1 MNKQASTPPLRRK
14 LRSSGGVFM
23 FKKITKGMTTFLLSV
38 TLSFFVLLT
47 IGVAAGGVWAGTALD
62 TELDQDL
69 FFTGIVDRTTRL
81 YYCDRTQNGQVTE
94 LSSDRISGYENALY
108 CPLSEMPKDLKNAFI
123 AIEDKRFFDHGGID
137 WLRTCSAIK
146 EYLQKGEAH
155 FGGSTI
161 TQQLVKNLTGDSER
175 SLRRKVS
182 ELIRAAR
189 LEKEMTKEQ
198 IFEQYLNVVNLA
210 ENCYGVRTAANAYFS
225 KEPKD
230 LTLEESATIAAITNN
245 PSRYDPIRHP
255 EKNRMRRDVI
265 LLEMCEQGMITEDQY
280 GEAVSKGVDLK
291 ISKEALSGRVNSW
304 FADLVVS
311 DVIKALVV
319 ERGMTEAAASRLVYC
334 GGLKIYTTVD
344 PRLQTEIEAFYR
356 DPENFPTHNNDKKA
370 QSAMMIVDPRNGDIL
385 AVAGAVGEKTSN
397 RVQNYAT
404 DTRRPSGSVIKPLSV
419 YAPAFQKGLITYA
432 TVFDDVPKQFR
443 ENGAPWPKNSPN
455 IYRGLTNI
463 NAALTHSVNTV
474 SVSVLERLGTGNAYR
489 FLTKELCFRSLDA
502 VKDTG
507 IAALA
512 LGQQHEGVSLSEL
525 VGGYTA
531 LANGGVYEGIRSFY
545 KVLDNRDEILLER
558 ESVEKRVLDAENA
571 EIMTMLLRQVTAN
584 GTAKSITLKEKVDV
598 AGKTGTSSNSCDK
611 WFIGYTPELL
621 AGVWYGYEYPDSL
634 SDVKGNPAL
643 SIFDELMNQAIE
655 IRSVKQRQFD
665 TSDDLVAVRYC
676 RDSGKLLSDA
686 CRLDPRGDRSEVGY
700 FKKGTQPTEACDRHV
715 CISYCDHGGGV
726 ACASC
731 PAEDCHT
738 TALLRVSRRFPR
750 QIKVLDAPYTYGGSV
765 SEREHIL
772 TDNEP
777 YYSVNYQSKQNFGVG
792 MDVVP
797 YNRICP
803 VHTVEDPFWSRRATL
818 VS

>member
-1 MNKQASTPPLRRK
+1 ML
-14 LRSSGGVFM
+14 
-23 FKKITKGMTTFLLSV
+23 KKMTKGLTTFFLSLM
-38 TLSFFVLLT
+38 LSFLISLS
-47 IGVAAGGVWAGTALD
+47 IGVVAGGIWAGTALD
-62 TELDQDL
+62 TGLDEEL
-69 FFTGIVDRTTRL
+69 FFTGTVDRTTRL
-81 YYCDRTQNGQVTE
+81 FYFDYEQNGEIRE

-108 CPLSEMPKDLKNAFI
+108 CPLSEMSKDLKNAFI

-137 WLRTCSAIK
+137 WLRTASAVK
-146 EYLQKGEAH
+146 DYLQKGEAH

-175 SLRRKVS
+175 SPSRKVS
-182 ELIRAAR
+182 ELIRAAK
-189 LEKEMTKEQ
+189 LEKKMTKEQ
-198 IFEQYLNVVNLA
+198 ILEQYLNVVNLA

-230 LTLEESATIAAITNN
+230 LTLEEAATIAAITNN
-245 PSRYDPIRHP
+245 PSQYNPVRHP

-265 LLEMCEQGMITEDQY
+265 LSQMYEQGMISEAQY
-280 GEAVSKGVDLK
+280 KDAASKAVELKLSKQ
-291 ISKEALSGRVNSW
+291 SLSGRVNSW

-311 DVIKALVV
+311 DVIKGLVA

-344 PRLQTEIEAFYR
+344 PRLQAEVETFYR
-356 DPENFPTHNNDKKA
+356 DPSNFPTHENGKKA
-370 QSAMMIVDPRNGDIL
+370 QSAMMMVDPTNGDIL
-385 AVAGAVGEKTSN
+385 AVVGAVGDKSGN

-404 DTRRPSGSVIKPLSV
+404 DTKRPSGSVIKPLSV

-474 SVSVLERLGTGNAYR
+474 SVSVLERLGAANAYR
-489 FLTKELCFRSLDA
+489 FLTKELGFRSLDA

-531 LANGGVYEGIRSFY
+531 LANGGVYEGVRSFY
-545 KVLDNRDEILLER
+545 KVVDNTDKVLLER
-558 ESVEKRVLDAENA
+558 ESVRKRVLDSENA
-571 EIMTMLLRQVTAN
+571 AIMTMLLRQVTAN
-584 GTAKSITLKEKVDV
+584 GTARSITLKEKVDV

-643 SIFDELMNQAIE
+643 SIFDELMQKAIE
-655 IRSVKQRQFD
+655 IRGVKQRQFE
-665 TSDDLVAVRYC
+665 TSDNLIAVRYC
-676 RDSGKLLSDA
+676 RDSGKLMSDA
-686 CRLDPRGDRSEVGY
+686 CRFDPRGDRSEVGY
-700 FKKGTQPTEACDRHV
+700 FKKGTEPTERCDCHV
-715 CISYCDHGGGV
+715 CISYCEHGGV
-726 ACASC
+726 ACANC
-731 PAEDCHT
+731 PAESCHT
-738 TALLRVSRRFPR
+738 TALLRVSRQFPR
-750 QIKVLDAPYTYGGSV
+750 QIKVLDAPYTYGGAV
-765 SEREHIL
+765 PNRERIL
-772 TDNEP
+772 NNNEP
-777 YYSVNYQSKQNFGVG
+777 YYAVNYQTKQNFGIG

-803 VHTVEDPFWSRRATL
+803 VHTAEDPFWSRRAVL
-818 VS
+818 LS

>member
-1 MNKQASTPPLRRK
+1 ML
-14 LRSSGGVFM
+14 
-23 FKKITKGMTTFLLSV
+23 KKMTKGLTTFFLSLM
-38 TLSFFVLLT
+38 LSFLVSLS
-47 IGVAAGGVWAGTALD
+47 IGVVAGGIWAGTALD
-62 TELDQDL
+62 TGLDEEL
-69 FFTGIVDRTTRL
+69 FFTGTVDRTTRL
-81 YYCDRTQNGQVTE
+81 FYFDYEQNGEIRE

-108 CPLSEMPKDLKNAFI
+108 CPLSEMSKDLKNAFI

-137 WLRTCSAIK
+137 WLRTASAVK
-146 EYLQKGEAH
+146 DYLQKGEAH

-161 TQQLVKNLTGDSER
+161 TQQLVKNLTGESER
-175 SLRRKVS
+175 SPSRKVS
-182 ELIRAAR
+182 ELIRAAK
-189 LEKEMTKEQ
+189 LEKKMTKEQ
-198 IFEQYLNVVNLA
+198 ILEQYLNVVNLA

-230 LTLEESATIAAITNN
+230 LTLEEAATIAAITNN
-245 PSRYDPIRHP
+245 PSQYNPVRHP

-265 LLEMCEQGMITEDQY
+265 LSQMYEQGMISEAQY
-280 GEAVSKGVDLK
+280 KDAASKAVELK
-291 ISKEALSGRVNSW
+291 LSKESLSGRVNSW

-311 DVIKALVV
+311 DVIKGLVA

-344 PRLQTEIEAFYR
+344 PRLQAEVETFYR
-356 DPENFPTHNNDKKA
+356 DPSNFPTHENGKKA
-370 QSAMMIVDPRNGDIL
+370 QSAMMIVDPANGDIL
-385 AVAGAVGEKTSN
+385 AVVGAVGDKSGN

-404 DTRRPSGSVIKPLSV
+404 DTKRPSGSVIKPLSV

-474 SVSVLERLGTGNAYR
+474 SVSVLERLGAANAYR
-489 FLTKELCFRSLDA
+489 FLTKELGFRSLDA

-531 LANGGVYEGIRSFY
+531 LANGGVYEGVRSFY
-545 KVLDNRDEILLER
+545 KVVDNTDKVLLER
-558 ESVEKRVLDAENA
+558 ESVRKRVLDSENA
-571 EIMTMLLRQVTAN
+571 AIMTMLLRQVTAN
-584 GTAKSITLKEKVDV
+584 GTARSITLKEKVDV

-643 SIFDELMNQAIE
+643 SIFDELMQKAIE
-655 IRSVKQRQFD
+655 IRGVKQRQFE
-665 TSDDLVAVRYC
+665 TSDNLIAVRYC
-676 RDSGKLLSDA
+676 RDSGKLMSDA
-686 CRLDPRGDRSEVGY
+686 CRFDPRGDRSEVGY
-700 FKKGTQPTEACDRHV
+700 FKKGTEPTERCDCHV
-715 CISYCDHGGGV
+715 CISYCEHGGV
-726 ACASC
+726 ACANC
-731 PAEDCHT
+731 PAESCHT
-738 TALLRVSRRFPR
+738 TALLRVSRQFPR
-750 QIKVLDAPYTYGGSV
+750 QIKVLDAPYTYGGAV
-765 SEREHIL
+765 PNRERIL
-772 TDNEP
+772 SNNEP
-777 YYSVNYQSKQNFGVG
+777 YYAVNYQTKQNFGIG

-803 VHTVEDPFWSRRATL
+803 VHTLPDPFWSRRAVL
-818 VS
+818 LS